1 MNQIVRR
8 ETAFRSAR
16 PASAGAVP
24 RLGVRIAPE
33 RPGLLARLVERI
45 RRYLSVR
52 RTLRALDELSEE
64 QLKDIGY
71 RRVPDDPTSSR
82 YERLP

>member
-1 MNQIVRR
+1 MNQIIRP
-8 ETAFRSAR
+8 ETGFRSAR

-24 RLGVRIAPE
+24 RITIRTEPE
-33 RPGLLARLVERI
+33 RPRLLARLADRI
-45 RRYLSVR
+45 RRYLAVR
-52 RTLRALDELSEE
+52 RTLRALDGLSEE

-71 RRVPDDPTSSR
+71 RRVPGDPSTSR